1 MGFSSGSVTAS
12 GSSPASSGGLP
23 KPFVALQARR
33 NMMSQAHLAELG
45 RLSAA
50 AVAEAR
56 AGEYQ
61 SDRERIETLSPV
73 IVQACVRA
81 VFVSLFLV
89 ALCQVNYE
97 LWHDYAGMSL
107 WAFVISE
114 ALRKSRK
121 NYIKGLKSL
130 VEELKREERSER
142 SAARGTPRSNRGL
155 LYWLLS
161 SLGLPLCA
169 EITLKIRRGIG
180 RGEETSLPAHAASV
194 VWEVVT
200 KGVRNYYDK
209 DKDGSVSL
217 SACPTP
223 AAASPSSP

>member
-12 GSSPASSGGLP
+12 GSLAASGALP
-23 KPFVALQARR
+23 KPFVAPQAGR

-169 EITLKIRRGIG
+169 EITLKVRRGIG

-194 VWEVVT
+194 VWEVVA
-200 KGVRNYYDK
+200 KGVREKLDQDN
-209 DKDGSVSL
+209 DGTVSL
-217 SACPTP
+217 GACPAP

>member
-12 GSSPASSGGLP
+12 GSSPAASGGLP
-23 KPFVALQARR
+23 KPFVAPQAGR

-142 SAARGTPRSNRGL
+142 SAAHGTPRSNRGL

-169 EITLKIRRGIG
+169 EITLKVRRGIG

-194 VWEVVT
+194 VWEVVA
-200 KGVRNYYDK
+200 KGVREKLDQDN
-209 DKDGSVSL
+209 DGTVSL
-217 SACPTP
+217 GARPAP